1 MRRFRDIIED
11 IKAPSTQSLWLNN
24 GELKVY
30 GTKGWTS
37 LNDTSEDRQEL
48 EEKVDSLDKEV
59 GQIKKELS
67 VFGSEQGVVELEI
80 GNSAEIKAANLNKL
94 RTIQSND
101 HTFFTDINYGYGTA
115 SWLPSTGGNALIIT
129 DEGHAVKYSISI
141 DGEVSKISEFTL
153 KDNSYTLPAA
163 TKTTIGGVKAGI
175 NIVDITNPDNA
186 TAPQVAGV
194 LNTLLGQ
201 LRTCGILIS

>member
-1 MRRFRDIIED
+1 MRRFRDIVED
-11 IKAPSTQSLWLNN
+11 IKAPSPHLWLDN
-24 GELKVY
+24 GKLKFF
-30 GTKGWTS
+30 GTKGWAS

-115 SWLPSTGGNALIIT
+115 SWLPSTRGNALIIT
-129 DEGHAVKYSISI
+129 NEGHAVKYSISI

-153 KDNSYTLPAA
+153 KDYTYTLPAA
-163 TKTTIGGVKAGI
+163 TKTTLGGVKAGI
-175 NIVDITNPDNA
+175 NMVNIADIDSA

-194 LNTLLGQ
+194 VNILLNQ
-201 LRTCGILIS
+201 LRTAGILIS